1 MTLEEQKCVS
11 CERLQAKLSDEEAE
25 DMLKQTPGWERTG
38 DLITREFKFSNF
50 VEAMKFAN
58 SITKIAEEENHH
70 PDMHISYGKARVD
83 LSTHKVGG
91 LSHNDF
97 IVAAKIS
104 RLWDECQHDQA
115 I

>member
-11 CERLQAKLSDEEAE
+11 CEGLEAKLSDEEVNGLLA
-25 DMLKQTPGWERTG
+25 QTPGWERSG
-38 DLITREFKFSNF
+38 DMITREFKFSNF
-50 VEAMKFAN
+50 VDAMKFAN
-58 SITKIAEEENHH
+58 RITKIAEEENHH
-70 PDMHISYGKARVD
+70 PDLHISYGKARVD

-97 IVAAKIS
+97 VVAAKIS
-104 RLWDECQHDQA
+104 RLWDEDQHDQA